1 MLFNSIEFAI
11 FLPVVFILYWFV
23 VKKDLKLQN
32 VFLLIAS
39 YFFYSWWDWRFLLL
53 LLFNSIMNY
62 FVGIGIHEN
71 ETKRRRNNWLALGLI
86 VNIGSLCVFKYYN
99 FFIDSFIDLV
109 SLFGYQLSRHPVNI
123 ILPLGISFYTFLSL
137 SYIIDIY
144 KRNSEAHRNFVEVLL
159 TLSFFPIILAGPIQR
174 PSTLLPQI
182 TTKRVFEFD
191 KAVDGLR
198 QILWGLFKKVVLADT
213 CGANAD
219 YIFSNHGNIDGSVLI
234 MGVVYY
240 AFQIYGDFSG
250 YSDMAIGTARLFGI
264 NLMRNFAYPYFARD
278 ISEFWQRWH
287 ISLTSWLRDYIFM
300 PISVSISW
308 KISKEKV
315 LFIKTDMFIYII
327 ASLITWFLTGFWHGA
342 NYTFIIWGMI
352 HGFFLILYQWQKQP
366 RKKLFKTLGIKNS
379 NPLIVFFD
387 TILTLLIVL
396 FAWIFFRAPS
406 INEAF
411 AYIHDIFANGVFS
424 FSILDLRG
432 KGITSTLID
441 ATIAIVVVALVE
453 WIQRKKLH
461 ALEIGNLPVALRWG
475 IYWVLAFIC
484 LFYFGNER
492 IFIYLQF

>member
-11 FLPVVFILYWFV
+11 FLPVVFVLYWFA
-23 VKKDLKLQN
+23 VKNDLKLQN
-32 VFLLIAS
+32 VLLLIAS

-53 LLFNSIMNY
+53 LMFNSIMNY
-62 FVGIGIHEN
+62 IIGIGIDEN
-71 ETKRRRNNWLALGLI
+71 ELKKKRNIWLTLGLI
-86 VNIGSLCVFKYYN
+86 VNIGSLCTFKYYN
-99 FFIDSFIDLV
+99 FFIDSFIDLL
-109 SLFGYQLSRHPVNI
+109 SLFGYHLSRHPVNI

-144 KRNSEAHRNFVEVLL
+144 KRNSKAHRNFVEVLL

-182 TTKRVFEFD
+182 TTKREFD
-191 KAVDGLR
+191 FNKVVDGLR

-219 YIFSNHGNIDGSVLI
+219 YIFINHSSIDGSVLI
-234 MGVVYY
+234 MGAVYY

-250 YSDMAIGTARLFGI
+250 YSDMAIGTARLFGF

-278 ISEFWQRWH
+278 IAEFWQRWH
-287 ISLTSWLRDYIFM
+287 ISLTSWFRDYIFM
-300 PISVSISW
+300 PISVTISW

-315 LFIKTDMFIYII
+315 LFIKTDMFIYIV

-352 HGFFLILYQWQKQP
+352 HGLFLILYQWQKQP
-366 RKKLFKTLGIKNS
+366 RKRLFKTIGIKNN
-379 NPLIVFFD
+379 NPFIVFIE
-387 TILTLLIVL
+387 TILTLLVVL

-406 INEAF
+406 LHEAV
-411 AYIHDIFANGVFS
+411 AYIHDILANGVFA

-441 ATIAIVVVALVE
+441 ATIAIVIVVIIE
-453 WIQRKKLH
+453 WVQRKKLH
-461 ALEIGNLPVALRWG
+461 ALEIENLPVVLRWS
-475 IYWVLAFIC
+475 IYWAVAFFC

-492 IFIYLQF
+492 TFIYMQF